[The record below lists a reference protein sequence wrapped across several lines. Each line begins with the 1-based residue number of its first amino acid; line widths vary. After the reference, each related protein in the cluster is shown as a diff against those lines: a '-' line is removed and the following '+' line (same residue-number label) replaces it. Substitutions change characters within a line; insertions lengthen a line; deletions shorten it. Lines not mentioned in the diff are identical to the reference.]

1 MSSWERTRYVPWAM
15 VEQSPT
21 AVEAEDPDNQKE
33 RIFRQLRR
41 EAAQEEADAN
51 AKTGEQR
58 QPVGGQQGDETAAA
72 SSSGASLSD
81 QLSGY
86 GTSAYGA
93 KPTIFGLKSAVPYTH
108 TDLLR
113 NVAFGCTIGSMTGA
127 VFGFMDGM
135 RSAQDSAVLKRASNV
150 AKGRY
155 LLQGTT
161 RSGLLFGGVFG
172 AFHSIKYGVRCL
184 ADPGDVVEIT
194 AASAV
199 TLGAMSLKPVTR
211 PSIPYAAMLIAMD
224 AFNIYMRDSTA

>member
-1 MSSWERTRYVPWAM
+1 MSSWERTRYVPWAL
-15 VEQSPT
+15 VQQSPT
-21 AVEAEDPDNQKE
+21 AVEAEDPDTEKE

-41 EAAQEEADAN
+41 EAAQEEAAA
-51 AKTGEQR
+51 AKAGEQ
-58 QPVGGQQGDETAAA
+58 QDDA
-72 SSSGASLSD
+72 SSSSSTSSSPTSSSSSSVELVGA
-81 QLSGY
+81 
-86 GTSAYGA
+86 SAYGA

-172 AFHSIKYGVRCL
+172 VFHSLKYGVRCL
-184 ADPGDVVEIT
+184 ADPGDVAEIT
-194 AASAV
+194 VASAV

-211 PSIPYAAMLIAMD
+211 PSIPYAGMLILMD

>member
-1 MSSWERTRYVPWAM
+1 MSSWERTRYVPWAL
-15 VEQSPT
+15 VQQSPT
-21 AVEAEDPDNQKE
+21 AAEAEDPDSEKE

-41 EAAQEEADAN
+41 DAAQEEAAA
-51 AKTGEQR
+51 AKAKAGD
-58 QPVGGQQGDETAAA
+58 QQDDA
-72 SSSGASLSD
+72 SSSSSTSPSSSSVELVGA
-81 QLSGY
+81 
-86 GTSAYGA
+86 SAYGA
-93 KPTIFGLKSAVPYTH
+93 KPTVFGLKSAVPYTH

-172 AFHSIKYGVRCL
+172 VFHSLKYGVRCL

-194 AASAV
+194 FASAV

-211 PSIPYAAMLIAMD
+211 PSIPYAGMLILMD